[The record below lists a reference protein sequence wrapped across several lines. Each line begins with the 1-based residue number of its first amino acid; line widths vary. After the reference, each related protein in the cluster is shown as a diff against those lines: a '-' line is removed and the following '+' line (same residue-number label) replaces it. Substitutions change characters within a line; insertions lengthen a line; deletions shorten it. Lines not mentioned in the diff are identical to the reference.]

1 MNSTADLIRR
11 SVSLPKGS
19 RNSNYTSFPS
29 FKIRSPLVR
38 CILSGVFM
46 HRRDRLVP
54 LRSIEISEVRL
65 CAASRLCRAVL
76 PRGKWNRFCGG
87 VLGSHGHGT
96 GILSVEGTK
105 EKCILGG
112 LSWNEQRFFFLET
125 KNASAEETSQ
135 TDSLLFKIAYV
146 CVHRTR
152 YHNSLEFCA
161 QWFRID
167 GFKPPSF
174 AMRIRLPSSRSSWTP
189 LNTGLT

>member
-1 MNSTADLIRR
+1 MKNVRHSFFFLPVLFESHNFRTYFMNSTADLIRR

-65 CAASRLCRAVL
+65 CAASSLCRAVL

-112 LSWNEQRFFFLET
+112 LYWNEQRFFFL
-125 KNASAEETSQ
+125 KQKMQVLKRPAKQ
-135 TDSLLFKIAYV
+135 I
-146 CVHRTR
+146 
-152 YHNSLEFCA
+152 
-161 QWFRID
+161 
-167 GFKPPSF
+167 
-174 AMRIRLPSSRSSWTP
+174 
-189 LNTGLT
+189 LNF